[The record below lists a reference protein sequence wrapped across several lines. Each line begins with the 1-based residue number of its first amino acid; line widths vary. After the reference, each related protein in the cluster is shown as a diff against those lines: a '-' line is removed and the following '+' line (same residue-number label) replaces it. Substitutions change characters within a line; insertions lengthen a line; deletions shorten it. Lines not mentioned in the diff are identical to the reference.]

1 LEVQGKTA
9 VLVAVDTN
17 IIGIIA
23 VADRPKDEAYST
35 IAALQEMGVEVWMVT
50 GDQRTTA
57 HAIADDLNIPRDKV
71 MAGAMP
77 MAKVSKVEEL
87 QSRKKGS
94 IAMVGDGMN
103 DSPALSLAD
112 IGIAIGEGT
121 KLAIDSADM
130 VLVRN
135 NLLDV
140 VVAVDLA
147 RVVCTSLSPFI
158 IHSSLPPSL
167 FMFLPSSLSHMRSYT
182 P

>member
-1 LEVQGKTA
+1 
-9 VLVAVDTN
+9 
-17 IIGIIA
+17 
-23 VADRPKDEAYST
+23 
-35 IAALQEMGVEVWMVT
+35 
-50 GDQRTTA
+50 
-57 HAIADDLNIPRDKV
+57 
-71 MAGAMP
+71 MP

-87 QSRKKGS
+87 QNHKKGS
-94 IAMVGDGMN
+94 VAMVGDGMN

-147 RVVCTSLSPFI
+147 RVVCSSLSLFI
-158 IHSSLPPSL
+158 PPLL
-167 FMFLPSSLSHMRSYT
+167 FIFLPSLLSRSYS

>member
-1 LEVQGKTA
+1 
-9 VLVAVDTN
+9 
-17 IIGIIA
+17 
-23 VADRPKDEAYST
+23 
-35 IAALQEMGVEVWMVT
+35 
-50 GDQRTTA
+50 
-57 HAIADDLNIPRDKV
+57 
-71 MAGAMP
+71 

-87 QSRKKGS
+87 QNQKKGS
-94 IAMVGDGMN
+94 VAMVGDGMN

-147 RVVCTSLSPFI
+147 RVVCSSLSLFI
-158 IHSSLPPSL
+158 VHSSIPPLL
-167 FMFLPSSLSHMRSYT
+167 FIFLPSLLSHLRSYS